1 MPEATGPQDPESWSL
16 RPMTEADLESVL
28 ANEKAVH
35 PDPWSRS
42 LFEASLEH
50 GHYCYVLER
59 RGDLWGHAVL
69 DVAAGEA
76 ELLNLCIHPAYWGQ
90 GLGRALL
97 RYLLNLAQ
105 DAGAE
110 DVFLEVRSSNNR
122 AIRLYEGEGF
132 TQVGTRPDYYAGP
145 QGPEDAIVMARSLR
159 PAVPPS
165 PFGPP

>member
-1 MPEATGPQDPESWSL
+1 MPEASALQDPESWSL
-16 RPMTEADLESVL
+16 RPMKKGDLESVT
-28 ANEKAVH
+28 ANERAVH

-50 GHYCYVLER
+50 GHYCCVLER

-76 ELLNLCIHPAYWGQ
+76 ELLNLCIRPAYWGQ

-97 RYLLNLAQ
+97 RHLLRLAQ

-110 DVFLEVRSSNNR
+110 DVFLEVRISNNR

-132 TQVGTRPDYYAGP
+132 SRVGTRPDYYAGP
-145 QGPEDAIVMARSLR
+145 QGTEDAMVMARSLR
-159 PAVPPS
+159 LAVPPS
-165 PFGPP
+165 PFALP